1 MGNTVEHDVSL
12 ATGHGV
18 LGDLDTQL
26 PLWPPISEY
35 VTASGRSYPVEVA
48 YAYDRVDRQLFAQPP
63 LPGMERWAPL
73 LPPLAPGLSMGEGGT
88 VLIPSPKLAAWAGLN
103 GELFIK
109 DESRNP
115 TWSHK
120 DRFNL
125 CSI

>member
-1 MGNTVEHDVSL
+1 MPL
-12 ATGHGV
+12 ATHN
-18 LGDLDTQL
+18 QHA
-26 PLWPPISEY
+26 
-35 VTASGRSYPVEVA
+35 TASGTSYPVEVT

-63 LPGMERWAPL
+63 LPGLERWAPL
-73 LPPLAPGLSMGEGGT
+73 LPPLAPGLAMAEGGT
-88 VLIPSPKLAAWAGLN
+88 ALVPAPELAAWAGLN

-125 CSI
+125 CSVSVAVATRRGRGRARLIR